1 MSTVLNDMI
10 AKHYAEW
17 KSHAIGLLKNAD
29 AGEELLS
36 EVMLYLLD
44 RHRDT
49 LERLAAEGKLLW
61 YVNRSIYNMATDKS
75 SRYHMVHTRYQR
87 MWDADVESIPERDAP
102 WLGSRIDNEYL
113 DAYISLMPEIDK
125 TIIRIYMM
133 ADFDYKDV
141 SQHTKI
147 PVKTLYKLVEN
158 AINKLKSN
166 AHVSDTE

>member
-1 MSTVLNDMI
+1 MSNVLNDMI
-10 AKHYAEW
+10 AKHYSTW
-17 KSHAIGLLKNAD
+17 KSHAAGLLKSED

-36 EVMLYLLD
+36 EVMYYLLD

-49 LERLAAEGKLLW
+49 LERLAAEDKLLW

-75 SRYHMVHTRYQR
+75 SRYHQLHTRYQR
-87 MWDADVESIPERDAP
+87 MWDADIETIPERDAP

-133 ADFDYKDV
+133 ADFDYKEV

-158 AINKLKSN
+158 AINKLKAS
-166 AHVSDTE
+166 AHVKDTE

>member
-1 MSTVLNDMI
+1 MSTVLNNMI
-10 AKHYAEW
+10 AKHYSLW
-17 KSHAIGLLKNAD
+17 KSHAVGLMKSQD
-29 AGEELLS
+29 AGEELLA
-36 EVMLYLLD
+36 EVMCYLLD

-49 LERLAAEGKLLW
+49 LERLAQEDKLLW

-75 SRYHMVHTRYQR
+75 SRYHMLHTRYNTN
-87 MWDADVESIPERDAP
+87 WDADITQIPEREAP

-141 SQHTKI
+141 SRHTKI

-158 AINKLKSN
+158 AINKLKAN
-166 AHVSDTE
+166 AHAKDTE